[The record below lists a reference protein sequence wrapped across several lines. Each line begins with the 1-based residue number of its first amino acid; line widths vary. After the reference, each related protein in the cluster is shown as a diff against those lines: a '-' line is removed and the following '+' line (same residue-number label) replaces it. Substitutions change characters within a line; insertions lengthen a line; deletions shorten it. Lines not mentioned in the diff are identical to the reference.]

1 MPDLHKQSKC
11 SRANIFVGLTGF
23 FGEGRELWFCQG
35 WHISPILLNALS
47 SNSFLKSFFPGEIDF
62 KNLHGTSMYIHF
74 SRLFFCWVSQLNN

>member
-23 FGEGRELWFCQG
+23 FGEVENCGFVKG
-35 WHISPILLNALS
+35 GISALLLNALS

-62 KNLHGTSMYIHF
+62 KNLHRTSMYIHF
-74 SRLFFCWVSQLNN
+74 FRLFFCWVSQLNN